1 MMKQSIVSVMMLL
14 LVGCTASQSE
24 VPEKNADDWYQY
36 GEQRAK
42 NGFVVQTREVVERA
56 NPEETITGEFYNA
69 YSKGHTS
76 GTVIYCS
83 QNAYILGLSEA
94 PYFGVCDQTNPEFRP
109 EYEKGKN
116 HKKE

>member
-1 MMKQSIVSVMMLL
+1 MKQKIVGVMMLL

-24 VPEKNADDWYQY
+24 VKEKNADDWYQY

-42 NGFVVQTREVVERA
+42 NGFVFQEREELERA

-69 YSKGHTS
+69 YNQGHSS

-94 PYFGVCDQTNPEFRP
+94 PYFGICDQITTEFRT

>member
-1 MMKQSIVSVMMLL
+1 MKQKVVSLMMLL

-24 VPEKNADDWYQY
+24 VKEKNTDDWFQY

-42 NGFVVQTREVVERA
+42 NGFLVQEKETLESVK
-56 NPEETITGEFYNA
+56 PEEEVTEAFYNA
-69 YSKGHTS
+69 YLEGHTS
-76 GTVIYCS
+76 GTTIYCS
-83 QNAYILGLSEA
+83 QEAYILGLREA
-94 PYFGVCDQTNPEFRP
+94 PYFGICDQIMPDFRA